1 MNEKEEQQET
11 VVLVDEADNV
21 LGTMQKSLVH
31 GRETPLHRG
40 VSLFLFNKEGKLL
53 LQQRSKH
60 KKTWPLVWSNS
71 ICGHPA
77 LHESN
82 IDAARRRLSYE
93 LGMTARHIEEVSP
106 YRYTYVRS
114 GVMENEIC
122 PILVGFTRDVPRPNE
137 DEVASVRWV
146 AWSDFLQEIEKNP
159 GLYSEWCEEE
169 ARILAAHPRFR
180 ELLDQRQTFL
190 EDYGP

>member
-1 MNEKEEQQET
+1 MDETEEQQEI
-11 VVLVDEADNV
+11 VVLVDEKNTV
-21 LGTMQKSLVH
+21 LGTMPKLLAH
-31 GRETPLHRG
+31 GAETPLHRAF
-40 VSLFLFNKEGKLL
+40 SLFLFNRAGQLL
-53 LQQRSKH
+53 LQQRSSA

-82 IDAARRRLSYE
+82 IDAARRKLSYE

-122 PILVGFTRDVPRPNE
+122 PILVGFTGDEPRPRA
-137 DEVASVRWV
+137 DEVEATRWV
-146 AWSDFLQEIEKNP
+146 AWPDFLKEIEKNP
-159 GLYSEWCEEE
+159 GFYTEWCEEE
-169 ARILAAHPRFR
+169 ARILATHPRFR

-190 EDYGP
+190 KA